1 VIVDFVRVFVKMASK
16 EDGKALSGSGE
27 QPGKSKSKSR
37 KKHRDASESS
47 VMTEKTRRSRN
58 GKRHLQSAK
67 SSVVGAASNDDS
79 VDTDATNRSK
89 AQGPSKK
96 SILKYMIHEVRELR
110 RQLDPTSEE
119 LGSRYGDDNETDLD
133 NGKMNQTFPPSG
145 SGKGN
150 GMGLMHTAPF
160 MATIFHPTAD
170 TNDLAAGEA
179 VAMDTARRIL
189 DQLRE

>member
-1 VIVDFVRVFVKMASK
+1 MASK
-16 EDGKALSGSGE
+16 EDAKTLSGSGD
-27 QPGKSKSKSR
+27 PGKSKSKSR
-37 KKHRDASESS
+37 RKHREVSESS
-47 VMTEKTRRSRN
+47 VTTEKTSRSRN
-58 GKRHLQSAK
+58 GKRHLPSAK

-79 VDTDATNRSK
+79 VDTDATNGSK
-89 AQGPSKK
+89 THGPSKK

-119 LGSRYGDDNETDLD
+119 LGSRYGDDDGTLD

-145 SGKGN
+145 SGKGS
-150 GMGLMHTAPF
+150 GVGLMHTAPF

-170 TNDLAAGEA
+170 TNDLVAGEA